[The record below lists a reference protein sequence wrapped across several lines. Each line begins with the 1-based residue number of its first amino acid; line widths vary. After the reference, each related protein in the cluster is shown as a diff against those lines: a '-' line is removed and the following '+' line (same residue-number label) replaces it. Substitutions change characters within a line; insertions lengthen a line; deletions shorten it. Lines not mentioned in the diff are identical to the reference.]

1 MANEQLNFVM
11 ETENVPYQ
19 LKRSII
25 IIIIIII
32 YIIINNKIHVQTNT
46 ESVQCLS
53 MK

>member
-19 LKRSII
+19 LKGSII
-25 IIIIIII
+25 IIIIIC
-32 YIIINNKIHVQTNT
+32 IIINNKIHVQTNT

-53 MK
+53 KK